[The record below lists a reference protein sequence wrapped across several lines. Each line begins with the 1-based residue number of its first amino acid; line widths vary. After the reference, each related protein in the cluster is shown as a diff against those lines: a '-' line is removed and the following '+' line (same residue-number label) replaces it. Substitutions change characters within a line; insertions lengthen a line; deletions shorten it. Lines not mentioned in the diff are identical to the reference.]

1 MARKS
6 SLDRSVRE
14 LAMQSLKSARTAD
27 ELRRAQAVAFPDK
40 FGIDLDRT
48 AHMIGKSRSSAA
60 RLRKE
65 FAGLAKGQELRR
77 RNWGGRRRENMTRE
91 EETEF
96 LRPFFD
102 DVKRGGILVV
112 NPVKKAYEQAVGR
125 SVPDSTVYRLLA
137 RHGWRKIAPD
147 KRHPKADP
155 LAQEEYKKNSPTSSG
170 RKKS

>member
-6 SLDRSVRE
+6 SLDRSVAE
-14 LAMQSLKSARTAD
+14 LAMKDLKNARTAD
-27 ELRRAQAVAFPDK
+27 ELRRAQAAAFPDR

-48 AHMIGKSRSSAA
+48 AHMIGKSRSTTA

-65 FAGLAKGQELRR
+65 FADLAKGQELRR
-77 RNWGGRRRENMTRE
+77 RNWGGRRRQNMTRE
-91 EETEF
+91 EEAEF

-102 DVKRGGILVV
+102 DAKQGRILIVT
-112 NPVKKAYEQAVGR
+112 PVKKAYEQAVER

-147 KRHPKADP
+147 KQHPKTDP
-155 LAQEEYKKNSPTSSG
+155 RAQEEYKKNSPTSSG
-170 RKKS
+170 GKKS